1 MTERR
6 MTTPLSQMPKPAV
19 DQFEGG
25 KKLFLI
31 PNHVLPLNAPED
43 GLELLSRYWSEVR
56 DSIANLERSLG
67 PVSKIYHELIY
78 TGDDDGLQQIEMMNP
93 NGGPFIR
100 AMCQSTA
107 ALHALEDTE
116 LVLENTDWQRMLS
129 IGPASQKV
137 LTAALD
143 GYQSTLEARYM
154 AIAERISGDLTDG
167 ECAALFIREDHR
179 VQFSSDV
186 QVFYVAPPA
195 LDAFKRWL
203 EDYFSTGATSE
214 TE

>member
-1 MTERR
+1 
-6 MTTPLSQMPKPAV
+6 MTTPLSQMPKPSV
-19 DQFEGG
+19 EQFEGR
-25 KKLFLI
+25 KKLFLV
-31 PNHVLPLNAPED
+31 PNHVLPPNAPEE
-43 GLELLSRYWSEVR
+43 GLELLSKYWSEVR

-107 ALHALEDTE
+107 ALHPLEEAD
-116 LVLENTDWQRMLS
+116 LVLENTDWQRVLS

-137 LTAALD
+137 LTVALD
-143 GYQSTLEARYM
+143 GYQNTLDARYM

-167 ECAALFIREDHR
+167 ECATLFIREDHR

-203 EDYFSTGATSE
+203 EGYFSRGATSE
-214 TE
+214 TD

>member
-1 MTERR
+1 
-6 MTTPLSQMPKPAV
+6 MPKPPV
-19 DQFEGG
+19 EQFEGR
-25 KKLFLI
+25 KKLFLV
-31 PNHVLPLNAPED
+31 PNHVLPPNAPEE
-43 GLELLSRYWSEVR
+43 GLDLLSKYWSEVR

-107 ALHALEDTE
+107 ALHALENTE

>member
-1 MTERR
+1 
-6 MTTPLSQMPKPAV
+6 MTTPLSQMPKPSV
-19 DQFEGG
+19 DQFEGR
-25 KKLFLI
+25 KKLFLV
-31 PNHVLPLNAPED
+31 PNHVLPPNAPEE
-43 GLELLSRYWSEVR
+43 GLELLSKYWSEVR

-107 ALHALEDTE
+107 ALHPLEDAD
-116 LVLENTDWQRMLS
+116 LVLENTDWQRVLT

-203 EDYFSTGATSE
+203 EDYFSRGATSD
-214 TE
+214 TD

>member
-1 MTERR
+1 
-6 MTTPLSQMPKPAV
+6 MTTPLSQMPKPSV
-19 DQFEGG
+19 EQFEGR
-25 KKLFLI
+25 KKLFLV
-31 PNHVLPLNAPED
+31 PNHVLPPNAPEE
-43 GLELLSRYWSEVR
+43 GLELLSKYWSEVR

-107 ALHALEDTE
+107 ALHPLEDAD
-116 LVLENTDWQRMLS
+116 LVLENTDWQRVLT

-143 GYQSTLEARYM
+143 GYQSTLDARYM
-154 AIAERISGDLTDG
+154 AIPERISGDLTDG

-203 EDYFSTGATSE
+203 EDYFSRGATSD
-214 TE
+214 TD

>member
-1 MTERR
+1 
-6 MTTPLSQMPKPAV
+6 MTTPLSQMPKPSV
-19 DQFEGG
+19 EQFEGR
-25 KKLFLI
+25 KKLFLV
-31 PNHVLPLNAPED
+31 PNHVLPPNAPEE
-43 GLELLSRYWSEVR
+43 GLELLSKYWSEVR

-107 ALHALEDTE
+107 ALHPLEDAD
-116 LVLENTDWQRMLS
+116 LVLENTDWQRVLT

-143 GYQSTLEARYM
+143 GYQSTLDARYM

-203 EDYFSTGATSE
+203 EDYFSRGATSD
-214 TE
+214 TD

>member
-1 MTERR
+1 

-31 PNHVLPLNAPED
+31 PQSRPASRTRLRT

-143 GYQSTLEARYM
+143 GYQSTLEARYTS
-154 AIAERISGDLTDG
+154 IAERISD
-167 ECAALFIREDHR
+167 
-179 VQFSSDV
+179 
-186 QVFYVAPPA
+186 
-195 LDAFKRWL
+195 
-203 EDYFSTGATSE
+203 
-214 TE
+214 

>member
-1 MTERR
+1 MTNQI
-6 MTTPLSQMPKPAV
+6 SQMPKPAV
-19 DQFEGG
+19 EQFEGH
-25 KKLFLI
+25 KKLFLV
-31 PNHVLPLNAPED
+31 PNHVLPPNAPEE
-43 GLELLSRYWSEVR
+43 GLELLSKYWSEVR
-56 DSIANLERSLG
+56 DSITNLERSLG
-67 PVSKIYHELIY
+67 PVSRIYHELIY
-78 TGDDDGLQQIEMMNP
+78 TGGDDGLRQIEMMNP

-107 ALHALEDTE
+107 ALHPLEEAD
-116 LVLENTDWQRMLS
+116 LVLENTDWQRVLS

-203 EDYFSTGATSE
+203 EDYFSKGATSD
-214 TE
+214 TD

>member
-1 MTERR
+1 M
-6 MTTPLSQMPKPAV
+6 
-19 DQFEGG
+19 
-25 KKLFLI
+25 
-31 PNHVLPLNAPED
+31 
-43 GLELLSRYWSEVR
+43 R
-56 DSIANLERSLG
+56 DSITNLERSLG
-67 PVSKIYHELIY
+67 PVSRIYHELIY
-78 TGDDDGLQQIEMMNP
+78 TDGDEGLQQIEMMNP

-107 ALHALEDTE
+107 VLHSLEDAE
-116 LVLENTDWQRMLS
+116 LVLENTDWHRVLT
-129 IGPASQKV
+129 IGPTSQKV

-179 VQFSSDV
+179 VQFSTDV

-195 LDAFKRWL
+195 LDTFKRWL
-203 EDYFSTGATSE
+203 EGYFSRGATSE
-214 TE
+214 TD

>member
-1 MTERR
+1 MNDVTNQ
-6 MTTPLSQMPKPAV
+6 LSQMPKPTV
-19 DQFEGG
+19 EQFEGR
-25 KKLFLI
+25 KKLFLV
-31 PNHVLPLNAPED
+31 PNHVLPPNAPED
-43 GLELLSRYWSEVR
+43 GLELVSRYWSEVR

-67 PVSKIYHELIY
+67 PVSRVYHELIY
-78 TGDDDGLQQIEMMNP
+78 AGGDAGLQQIEMMNP

-107 ALHALEDTE
+107 ALHSLEDVE
-116 LVLENTDWQRMLS
+116 LVLENTDWQRVLS

-137 LTAALD
+137 LTAALN
-143 GYQSTLEARYM
+143 GYQSTMEARYT
-154 AIAERISGDLTDG
+154 AIAERIAIDLPEG

-179 VQFSSDV
+179 VQFSTDV

-203 EDYFSTGATSE
+203 EDYFSGGATSE
-214 TE
+214 TN

>member
-1 MTERR
+1 MTNQ
-6 MTTPLSQMPKPAV
+6 LSQMPKPSV
-19 DQFEGG
+19 DQFEGR
-25 KKLFLI
+25 KKLFLV
-31 PNHVLPLNAPED
+31 PNHVLPPNAPEE
-43 GLELLSRYWSEVR
+43 GLELLSKYWSEVR

-107 ALHALEDTE
+107 ALHPLEDAD
-116 LVLENTDWQRMLS
+116 LVLENTDWQRVLS

-203 EDYFSTGATSE
+203 EDYLGLD
-214 TE
+214 

>member
-1 MTERR
+1 

-19 DQFEGG
+19 DQFEGR
-25 KKLFLI
+25 KKLFLV
-31 PNHVLPLNAPED
+31 PNHVLPPNAPEE
-43 GLELLSRYWSEVR
+43 GLELLSKYWSEVR

>member
-6 MTTPLSQMPKPAV
+6 MTTPLSQMPKPPV
-19 DQFEGG
+19 EQFEGR
-25 KKLFLI
+25 KKLFLV
-31 PNHVLPLNAPED
+31 PNHVLPPNAPEE
-43 GLELLSRYWSEVR
+43 GLDLLSKYWSEVR

-107 ALHALEDTE
+107 ALHALENTE

-154 AIAERISGDLTDG
+154 AIAERISGDLTDD

-203 EDYFSTGATSE
+203 EDYFSTGATNE

>member
-1 MTERR
+1 
-6 MTTPLSQMPKPAV
+6 MPKPAV
-19 DQFEGG
+19 DQFEGR
-25 KKLFLI
+25 KKLFLV
-31 PNHVLPLNAPED
+31 PNHVLPPSAPEE
-43 GLELLSRYWSEVR
+43 GLELLSKYWSEVR

-78 TGDDDGLQQIEMMNP
+78 TGDDDGLQQIEIMNP
-93 NGGPFIR
+93 NGGPFVR

-107 ALHALEDTE
+107 ALHPLEDAD
-116 LVLENTDWQRMLS
+116 LVLENTDWQRVLS

-143 GYQSTLEARYM
+143 GYQSTLDARYM

-203 EDYFSTGATSE
+203 EDYFSKGATSD
-214 TE
+214 TD

>member
-1 MTERR
+1 
-6 MTTPLSQMPKPAV
+6 MTTPLSQMPKPTV
-19 DQFEGG
+19 EQFEGR

-31 PNHVLPLNAPED
+31 PNHVLPPNAPED

-67 PVSKIYHELIY
+67 PVSRIYHELIY
-78 TGDDDGLQQIEMMNP
+78 TGGDDGLRQIEMMNP
-93 NGGPFIR
+93 SGGPFIR

-107 ALHALEDTE
+107 ALHPLEDAD
-116 LVLENTDWQRMLS
+116 LVLENTDWQRVLS

-143 GYQSTLEARYM
+143 GYQSTLEARYT
-154 AIAERISGDLTDG
+154 AIAERISSDLAEG

-179 VQFSSDV
+179 VQFSTDV

-195 LDAFKRWL
+195 LDTFKRWL
-203 EDYFSTGATSE
+203 EDYFTGGATSD
-214 TE
+214 TD

>member
-1 MTERR
+1 
-6 MTTPLSQMPKPAV
+6 MPKPAV
-19 DQFEGG
+19 DQFEGR
-25 KKLFLI
+25 KKLFLV
-31 PNHVLPLNAPED
+31 PNHVLPPNAPEE
-43 GLELLSRYWSEVR
+43 GLELLSKYWSEVR
-56 DSIANLERSLG
+56 DSITNLERSLG
-67 PVSKIYHELIY
+67 PVSRIYHELIY
-78 TGDDDGLQQIEMMNP
+78 TDGDGGLQQIEMMNP

-107 ALHALEDTE
+107 ALHALEDAD
-116 LVLENTDWQRMLS
+116 LVLENTDWQRVLT

-143 GYQSTLEARYM
+143 GYQSTLEARYT
-154 AIAERISGDLTDG
+154 AIAERISSDLAER

-195 LDAFKRWL
+195 LDTFKRWL
-203 EDYFSTGATSE
+203 EDYFAGGATSD
-214 TE
+214 TD

>member
-6 MTTPLSQMPKPAV
+6 MTTPLSQMPKPPV
-19 DQFEGG
+19 EQFEGR
-25 KKLFLI
+25 KKLFLV
-31 PNHVLPLNAPED
+31 PNHVLPPNAPEE
-43 GLELLSRYWSEVR
+43 GLDLLSKYWSEVR